1 MLRRLLLPLLTLVAL
16 AGTALPALAA
26 YPDKP
31 IRLIVPSAPGGA
43 PDALMRALGQ
53 QLSAQMGVPVVID
66 NKPGGSY
73 VIGTM
78 DLVKSAP
85 DGYTLAYA
93 NIVSLATNKS
103 LLPNI
108 PYDVDRDLTLVGN
121 ALRVSNLMIVNN
133 DVPVKTVQELIAYA
147 KKNPGKLAFA
157 SDGNGTTAHLG
168 VELFKAM
175 TGTHL
180 LHVPYR
186 AATSAV
192 TDLIGGGIQLMM
204 VNAPVSGPLV
214 QAGKVR
220 ALGISSPQ
228 RSPTY
233 PDIPTISESGLPGF
247 EVTAW
252 GGIVGPA
259 NMPKDV
265 VARLNAE
272 LRTALASPAVRE
284 RFRALGAETAPSSPE
299 EFLEL
304 SRSETVKWAKIVK
317 FSGARID

>member
-1 MLRRLLLPLLTLVAL
+1 MLRRFLLPVLAVAAL
-16 AGTALPALAA
+16 ATATFSSLAA

-43 PDALMRALGQ
+43 PDALMRALAQ
-53 QLSAQMGVPVVID
+53 QLSQQMGVSVVID

-78 DLVKSAP
+78 DLIRSAP
-85 DGYTLAYA
+85 DGYTLAYGNA
-93 NIVSLATNKS
+93 VSMATNKS
-103 LLPNI
+103 LLASV
-108 PYDVDRDLTLVGN
+108 PYDVDKDLTLVSN
-121 ALRVSNLMIVNN
+121 TLRLSNIMIVNN
-133 DVPVKTVQELIAYA
+133 NLPVKTVPELIACA
-147 KKNPGKLAFA
+147 KKNPGKLAFG
-157 SDGNGTTAHLG
+157 SDGNGTTGHLG

-175 TGTHL
+175 TGTYI

-186 AATSAV
+186 AATAAV
-192 TDLIGGGIQLMM
+192 SDLIGGSLQLMM
-204 VNAPVSGPLV
+204 INAPVSGPLA

-233 PDIPTISESGLPGF
+233 PDVPTIAESGVPGF

-265 VARLNAE
+265 VAKLNAE
-272 LRTALASPAVRE
+272 IRTALASQAVRD
-284 RFRALGAETAPSSPE
+284 RFKALGAETSPSTPE

-304 SRSETVKWAKIVK
+304 SRQETTKWARIIKL
-317 FSGARID
+317 SGAKVD

>member
-1 MLRRLLLPLLTLVAL
+1 MRRRFLLPVLACVAL
-16 AGTALPALAA
+16 AGVSMSALAA

-43 PDALMRALGQ
+43 PDALMRALAQ
-53 QLSAQMGVPVVID
+53 QLSVQMGVPVVID

-85 DGYTLAYA
+85 DGYTLAYG
-93 NIVSLATNKS
+93 NVVSLATNKS
-103 LLPNI
+103 LLPTV
-108 PYDVDRDLTLVGN
+108 PYDVDKDLTLVGN
-121 ALRVSNLMIVNN
+121 TLRLSNIMIVNN
-133 DVPVKTVQELIAYA
+133 DVPVKTVPELIAYA

-168 VELFKAM
+168 VELFKAT
-175 TGTHL
+175 TGIHM

-192 TDLIGGGIQLMM
+192 TDLIGGGIQMMM
-204 VNAPVSGPLV
+204 VNAPVSGPLA

-220 ALGISSPQ
+220 AIGISSPQ
-228 RSPTY
+228 RSPVY
-233 PDIPTISESGLPGF
+233 PDIPTIAEQGLPGF

-252 GGIVGPA
+252 GGIIGPA
-259 NMPKDV
+259 NMPKDIV
-265 VARLNAE
+265 NRLNAE
-272 LRTALASPAVRE
+272 IRTALASPAVRE
-284 RFRALGAETAPSSPE
+284 RFRFLGADTAPSTPE
-299 EFLEL
+299 EFREM
-304 SRSETVKWAKIVK
+304 SRVETVKWAKIVK